1 MEVGS
6 ISSTI
11 STFTP
16 PAQGQRSDQA
26 QRAERP
32 ESPPAQAERSERARN
47 DEQRPAP
54 VVNAQGQRTGTIVN
68 TSA

>member
-6 ISSTI
+6 ISSNTNA
-11 STFTP
+11 FAP
-16 PAQGQRSDQA
+16 PQGQRSEQT

-32 ESPPAQAERSERARN
+32 ESPPAQTQRAERTRDE
-47 DEQRPAP
+47 EQRPAP

>member
-1 MEVGS
+1 MEIGS
-6 ISSTI
+6 VTSNTN
-11 STFTP
+11 TFAP
-16 PAQGQRSDQA
+16 PQGQRSEQT

-32 ESPPAQAERSERARN
+32 ESPPAQAQRAERNREEER
-47 DEQRPAP
+47 QSAP